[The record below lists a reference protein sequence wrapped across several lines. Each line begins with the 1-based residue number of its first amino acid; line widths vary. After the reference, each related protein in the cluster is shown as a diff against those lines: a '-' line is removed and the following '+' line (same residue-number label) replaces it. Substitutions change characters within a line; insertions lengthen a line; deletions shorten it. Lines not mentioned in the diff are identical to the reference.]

1 MTTEQAVARQ
11 AAHENLVAELVQ
23 ALQPFVVN
31 NSSEEFITIKVRTAD
46 VTHARSALAK
56 ARGEQQ

>member
-11 AAHENLVAELVQ
+11 AARENLIGELIE

-31 NSSEEFITIKVRTAD
+31 NSSQEFITIKVRTAD
-46 VTHARSALAK
+46 VTRARAAITK
-56 ARGEQQ
+56 ARGE